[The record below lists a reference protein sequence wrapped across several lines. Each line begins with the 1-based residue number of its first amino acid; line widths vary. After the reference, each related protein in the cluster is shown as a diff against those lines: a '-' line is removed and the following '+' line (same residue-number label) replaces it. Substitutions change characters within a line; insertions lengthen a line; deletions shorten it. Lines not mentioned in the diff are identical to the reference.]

1 MRLPLV
7 VSIDRIAST
16 PATTSLSFMV
26 TSSIGE
32 SMKSTGRCGRVG
44 ASGQIWVV
52 MMTSPSSLSPLLC
65 ICASL
70 SALAT
75 AAIAPSASDTMP
87 IRPGRAPM
95 PPRRPIIPSVGA
107 LPPPD
112 LPCVPGISMRTK
124 SVRPLGPVTRV
135 KRASTSGYAAK
146 RSTTC
151 CPSMWALSSNSKTA
165 RVCCKLMLYPF
176 ISCCCW
182 QTANERSCRGHHRQ

>member
-1 MRLPLV
+1 
-7 VSIDRIAST
+7 
-16 PATTSLSFMV
+16 
-26 TSSIGE
+26 
-32 SMKSTGRCGRVG
+32 
-44 ASGQIWVV
+44 
-52 MMTSPSSLSPLLC
+52 MTSPSSLSPLLC

-95 PPRRPIIPSVGA
+95 PPRRPIIPRVGA

-124 SVRPLGPVTRV
+124 SVRPLGPETRV

-165 RVCCKLMLYPF
+165 RVCCKLMLYPLF
-176 ISCCCW
+176 LAAAGKQRMKEAVEGI
-182 QTANERSCRGHHRQ
+182 TGNKACRHHLHRRPAPLAPDSDDYDA